1 MTKKFKDSVQI
12 VNKKAFLK
20 YFLLWMNLEPSKKV
34 NFFFF
39 LYEMKSLDK
48 KFTFLSIPMH
58 SQKKN

>member
-1 MTKKFKDSVQI
+1 MTKKFKGSVQI

-20 YFLLWMNLEPSKKV
+20 YFLLWMNVEPSKKV

-48 KFTFLSIPMH
+48 KIYISFDSNAFT
-58 SQKKN
+58 KKN